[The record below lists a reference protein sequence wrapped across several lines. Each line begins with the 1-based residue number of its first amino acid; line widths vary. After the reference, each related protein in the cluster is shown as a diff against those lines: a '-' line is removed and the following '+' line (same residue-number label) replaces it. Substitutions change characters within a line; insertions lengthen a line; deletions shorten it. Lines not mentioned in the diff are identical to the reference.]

1 MIKLP
6 NGWEV
11 KKKLTD
17 LYDVYRSGT
26 EVAFIYMHLGS
37 KTWRLVTR
45 NARIGI
51 DLGSTW
57 QDVEQNL
64 QPTLAALIVRGEI

>member
-26 EVAFIYMHLGS
+26 EVAFIYMNVSS
-37 KTWRLVTR
+37 KTWRIVTR
-45 NARIGI
+45 KITRGVY
-51 DLGSTW
+51 LGPTW